1 MLLIYLR
8 FFHDNFYIE
17 QRSKVS
23 IILFCLSLRTIEC
36 IRFDHEV
43 TKISTFWLASC
54 QREICI
60 KHYVAL
66 PTTCAAKY
74 FRVVALNYEIIKN
87 TIEQTFHKYQREK
100 GQNDKEWKRKI
111 TNHEKKMPRSSSSF
125 VLCLLD

>member
-23 IILFCLSLRTIEC
+23 IIFFCLSLRTIEC

-43 TKISTFWLASC
+43 TEISTFWLASC

-111 TNHEKKMPRSSSSF
+111 MIYKKKMPPSSSF
-125 VLCLLD
+125 VLCLLN